1 MSLRFA
7 RRTSRNMGF
16 TLVEL
21 LVVIGIIALLIS
33 ILLPA
38 LQRAREHANQIKC
51 ASNMRQIG
59 QALAMYVGENKG
71 FLPIPPLIPETG
83 PSYYWYAY
91 PMISIGIIDYT
102 NGSLWPYLAGSASAR
117 QAVFNCPSDAED
129 RRRVMYGGVITVEP
143 RNFSYS
149 FNELMRA
156 LPWHLDKNKNP
167 ILGVRITDIYH
178 PAEKILIVEE
188 EYPNDGC
195 AFLADVNNDD
205 VLSFRHIHRGNQG
218 FVDGHVESLR
228 PDQMGFSDTGGALS
242 TYANAALQKQR
253 HCDLYYR

>member
-1 MSLRFA
+1 MSFRIA
-7 RRTSRNMGF
+7 RRKCRNVGF

-59 QALAMYVGENKG
+59 QALAMYVGENKN
-71 FLPIPPLIPETG
+71 FLPVPALIGDTG
-83 PSYYWYAY
+83 PTVYWFAF
-91 PMISIGIIDYT
+91 PMLSVGVIDFT
-102 NGSLWPYLAGSASAR
+102 NGSLWPYLGPTTNAR
-117 QAVFNCPSDAED
+117 KQVFNCPSDSED
-129 RRRVMYGGVITVEP
+129 QRLVRTGTVVVEP

-156 LPWHLDKNKNP
+156 LPWHKDAAGNL
-167 ILGVRITDIYH
+167 ILGVRITDIYR

-188 EYPNDGC
+188 QYPNDAC
-195 AFLADVNNDD
+195 AFLADVNDDD
-205 VLSFRHIHRGNQG
+205 VLAFRHIHRGNQG
-218 FVDGHVESLR
+218 FADGHVESLR
-228 PDQMGFSDTGGALS
+228 PDQIGFSDTGGSLGTA
-242 TYANAALQKQR
+242 TNAAQQKQL
-253 HCDLYYR
+253 HCDLYFRY